1 MIKEGDHYYTP
12 VFNDDFL
19 KGCKRQELIDEGELI
34 EKDYSL
40 ATFKQKLRQNQ
51 IQVFLINSLRE
62 VADVAIN
69 L

>member
-1 MIKEGDHYYTP
+1 
-12 VFNDDFL
+12 
-19 KGCKRQELIDEGELI
+19 EGELI
-34 EKDYSL
+34 EKDYIL